1 MTKNNY
7 VDREEFEGV
16 YGRIVSSYGRI
27 VSSRDLEIEV
37 IRNIVVSLAKL
48 ASIADA
54 LLNKQDEL
62 TEVATLMEHVIAS
75 LSEGNN
81 TLKKDMDDVHGR
93 LSTIAERFPTSAD
106 VKSLERRLSD
116 IEKHLNGL
124 IDTAAEAEQ
133 DNKHIGGLD
142 E

>member
-7 VDREEFEGV
+7 VDREEFEQV

-37 IRNIVVSLAKL
+37 IRNIVVLLAKL

-81 TLKKDMDDVHGR
+81 TLKKDYGR
-93 LSTIAERFPTSAD
+93 RTRAS
-106 VKSLERRLSD
+106 
-116 IEKHLNGL
+116 
-124 IDTAAEAEQ
+124 
-133 DNKHIGGLD
+133 
-142 E
+142 